1 MGMPPT
7 RLSFALVIFVLAP
20 GGHIA
25 TIGGQE
31 LTEGHV
37 APLPGRGAGLAD
49 MVRNHMERVL
59 PPDTITSRLRP
70 LMPRLRGDGVVVL
83 PLWATGRLPS
93 VEVWRAT
100 LGRIADRPFD
110 ALGRLA
116 DQLHDPSLVTE
127 AHSEFRRALASDP
140 VSHQLMSEGGRLRA
154 LAMDELDAASARELG
169 IPPVFGLLPDRF
181 TIEHLQL
188 AVTQAA
194 RLHEGDI
201 QKSSNFRR
209 RLVEFIDFG
218 VLERTE
224 GVVPTD
230 AKGRPPQL
238 YRFNRERWMAW
249 LLARR
254 GDHEPSP
261 RVLRMHRS
269 VLARDADFEGRVL
282 DARPGD
288 APQGDASRGE
298 VTGDILDKD
307 ILHKDILHK
316 DILDKDILHKDILHR
331 DARQGEARRGVSGHQ
346 SRESPSAPAS
356 FREQRSPRSARMM
369 SGFTPHP
376 AELEP
381 SAGTADADRARV
393 ERLER
398 MMRSLMGEIADL
410 KRSSGNATD
419 PSGPSGMPPVE

>member
-298 VTGDILDKD
+298 VTGDIRSKD
-307 ILHKDILHK
+307 ILHKN
-316 DILDKDILHKDILHR
+316 ILHR

-410 KRSSGNATD
+410 KRSTGNTTD

>member
-1 MGMPPT
+1 
-7 RLSFALVIFVLAP
+7 
-20 GGHIA
+20 
-25 TIGGQE
+25 
-31 LTEGHV
+31 
-37 APLPGRGAGLAD
+37 
-49 MVRNHMERVL
+49 
-59 PPDTITSRLRP
+59 
-70 LMPRLRGDGVVVL
+70 
-83 PLWATGRLPS
+83 
-93 VEVWRAT
+93 
-100 LGRIADRPFD
+100 
-110 ALGRLA
+110 
-116 DQLHDPSLVTE
+116 
-127 AHSEFRRALASDP
+127 
-140 VSHQLMSEGGRLRA
+140 MSEGGRLRA

-298 VTGDILDKD
+298 VTGDIL
-307 ILHKDILHK
+307 HK
-316 DILDKDILHKDILHR
+316 

-398 MMRSLMGEIADL
+398 MMRSLMGVIADL
-410 KRSSGNATD
+410 KRSSGNTTD

>member
-20 GGHIA
+20 GGRIA
-25 TIGGQE
+25 TIGGQ
-31 LTEGHV
+31 EGHV

-70 LMPRLRGDGVVVL
+70 LMPRLRGDGFVVL

-93 VEVWRAT
+93 AEVWRAT

-116 DQLHDPSLVTE
+116 DQLHDQGLVAE

-261 RVLRMHRS
+261 RLLRMHRS
-269 VLARDADFEGRVL
+269 VLAREPDAELRAGDVRRGELRSDL
-282 DARPGD
+282 RSEDILQKDARRAMSGF
-288 APQGDASRGE
+288 E
-298 VTGDILDKD
+298 V
-307 ILHKDILHK
+307 
-316 DILDKDILHKDILHR
+316 
-331 DARQGEARRGVSGHQ
+331 
-346 SRESPSAPAS
+346 RESSAAPSSARAQQS
-356 FREQRSPRSARMM
+356 SRSARRIP
-369 SGFTPHP
+369 GLAPHP

-381 SAGTADADRARV
+381 PEGTVGADRERV
-393 ERLER
+393 ERLEH
-398 MMRSLMGEIADL
+398 MMRSLMSEIADL
-410 KRSSGNATD
+410 KRSTGNTTD

>member
-298 VTGDILDKD
+298 VTGDIRS
-307 ILHKDILHK
+307 K

-393 ERLER
+393 ERLEH

-410 KRSSGNATD
+410 KRSTGNTTD

>member
-238 YRFNRERWMAW
+238 FRFNRERWMAW

-254 GDHEPSP
+254 GDQEPSP

-298 VTGDILDKD
+298 VTG
-307 ILHKDILHK
+307 
-316 DILDKDILHKDILHR
+316 DILHR

-410 KRSSGNATD
+410 KRSTGNTTD

>member
-238 YRFNRERWMAW
+238 FRFNRERWMAW

-282 DARPGD
+282 DARPRD

-298 VTGDILDKD
+298 VTGDIL
-307 ILHKDILHK
+307 HK
-316 DILDKDILHKDILHR
+316 

-410 KRSSGNATD
+410 KRSTGNTTD

>member
-238 YRFNRERWMAW
+238 FRFNRERWMAW

-298 VTGDILDKD
+298 VTGDIL
-307 ILHKDILHK
+307 
-316 DILDKDILHKDILHR
+316 HR

-356 FREQRSPRSARMM
+356 FREQRSPRSARLM

>member
-238 YRFNRERWMAW
+238 FRFNRERWMAW

-298 VTGDILDKD
+298 VTSD
-307 ILHKDILHK
+307 ILHK
-316 DILDKDILHKDILHR
+316 

>member
-20 GGHIA
+20 GGRIA

-70 LMPRLRGDGVVVL
+70 LMPRLRGDGFVVL

-93 VEVWRAT
+93 AEVWRAT

-116 DQLHDPSLVTE
+116 DQLHDQGLVAE

-261 RVLRMHRS
+261 RLLRMHRS
-269 VLARDADFEGRVL
+269 VLAREPDAELRAGDVRRGELRSDL
-282 DARPGD
+282 RSEDILQKDARREMSGF
-288 APQGDASRGE
+288 E
-298 VTGDILDKD
+298 V
-307 ILHKDILHK
+307 
-316 DILDKDILHKDILHR
+316 
-331 DARQGEARRGVSGHQ
+331 
-346 SRESPSAPAS
+346 RESSAAPSSARAQQS
-356 FREQRSPRSARMM
+356 SRSARRIP
-369 SGFTPHP
+369 GLAPHP

-381 SAGTADADRARV
+381 PEGTVGADRERV
-393 ERLER
+393 ERLEN
-398 MMRSLMGEIADL
+398 MMRSLMSEIADL
-410 KRSSGNATD
+410 KRSTGNTTD

>member
-298 VTGDILDKD
+298 VTGDIL
-307 ILHKDILHK
+307 
-316 DILDKDILHKDILHR
+316 HR

-393 ERLER
+393 ERLEH

-410 KRSSGNATD
+410 KRSTGNTTD

>member
-238 YRFNRERWMAW
+238 FRFNRERWMAW

-254 GDHEPSP
+254 GDQEPSP

-298 VTGDILDKD
+298 VTG
-307 ILHKDILHK
+307 
-316 DILDKDILHKDILHR
+316 DILHR

>member
-37 APLPGRGAGLAD
+37 APLSGRGAGLAD

-298 VTGDILDKD
+298 VTGDIRSKD
-307 ILHKDILHK
+307 ILH
-316 DILDKDILHKDILHR
+316 KDILHKDILHR

>member
-298 VTGDILDKD
+298 VTGDIL
-307 ILHKDILHK
+307 HK
-316 DILDKDILHKDILHR
+316 
-331 DARQGEARRGVSGHQ
+331 DARQGEARRGVSGHE

-393 ERLER
+393 ERLEH

-410 KRSSGNATD
+410 KRSTGNTTD

>member
-1 MGMPPT
+1 MPPT

>member
-1 MGMPPT
+1 MPPT

-238 YRFNRERWMAW
+238 FRFNRERWMAW

-298 VTGDILDKD
+298 VTG
-307 ILHKDILHK
+307 
-316 DILDKDILHKDILHR
+316 DILHR

-393 ERLER
+393 ERLEH

-410 KRSSGNATD
+410 KRSTGNTTD

>member
-238 YRFNRERWMAW
+238 FRFNRERWMAW

-254 GDHEPSP
+254 GDQEPSP

-298 VTGDILDKD
+298 VTGDIL
-307 ILHKDILHK
+307 HK
-316 DILDKDILHKDILHR
+316 

-410 KRSSGNATD
+410 KRSTGNTTD

>member
-1 MGMPPT
+1 MPPT

-238 YRFNRERWMAW
+238 FRFNRERWMAW

-298 VTGDILDKD
+298 VTGDIRS
-307 ILHKDILHK
+307 K

-393 ERLER
+393 ERLEH

-410 KRSSGNATD
+410 KRSTGNTTD

>member
-238 YRFNRERWMAW
+238 FRFNRERWMAW

-298 VTGDILDKD
+298 VTGDIL
-307 ILHKDILHK
+307 HK
-316 DILDKDILHKDILHR
+316 

-393 ERLER
+393 ERLEH

-410 KRSSGNATD
+410 KRSTGNTTD

>member
-298 VTGDILDKD
+298 VTGDIL
-307 ILHKDILHK
+307 
-316 DILDKDILHKDILHR
+316 HR